1 MSVYGVGGVG
11 QGGVVVVDAVKK
23 KGKMEHVVYM
33 HVQHSCVF
41 KTLMVNCKETMSGSS
56 TEN

>member
-1 MSVYGVGGVG
+1 MGVGAVG
-11 QGGVVVVDAVKK
+11 QGGVAAVE

-41 KTLMVNCKETMSGSS
+41 KHYTHCCS
-56 TEN
+56 